1 MKTLKSLLL
10 VTAMIPTVGIAQSVA
25 PAQQAVQVPP
35 TAPTGRPAP
44 AIMERF
50 DVNKDG
56 KIDGQERQAV
66 VAAMRNR
73 FDTNGDGQLDQQEKQ
88 AAAQAMQARQGAPG
102 APNANA
108 NNANATNM
116 NQMHLKILERFD
128 ANRDG
133 KLDDA
138 EKAKAK
144 AVMDQKRQEMLQ
156 IRQKFD
162 SNGDGKL
169 DDAEKAAARQAMGKG
184 PGVGAAQG
192 AAVGSVGGSPIPR

>member
-25 PAQQAVQVPP
+25 PAQQAVQAP
-35 TAPTGRPAP
+35 PTGRPAP

-56 KIDGQERQAV
+56 KIDGIERQAV

-73 FDTNGDGQLDQQEKQ
+73 FDTNGDGQLDPQEKQ
-88 AAAQAMQARQGAPG
+88 AAAQAIQAQKGGPSAPSTPG

-108 NNANATNM
+108 NAANM

-138 EKAKAK
+138 EKAKAR

-156 IRQKFD
+156 MRQKFD

-184 PGVGAAQG
+184 PGASQQ
-192 AAVGSVGGSPIPR
+192 P